1 MGFVSGVVLDGGRA
15 GLDLCVCVWR
25 GYNGCVSDD
34 SDGRRQRAQT
44 RSACEGRIGGME
56 LLRGP
61 QVVASTPSQR
71 VAQVRIAT
79 MIGWELS
86 GKPMPSYRR
95 CDAPGRV
102 VRAATR

>member
-1 MGFVSGVVLDGGRA
+1 M
-15 GLDLCVCVWR
+15 
-25 GYNGCVSDD
+25 SDD
-34 SDGRRQRAQT
+34 SNGRRQRAQD
-44 RSACEGRIGGME
+44 RASYVGRIGGME

-61 QVVASTPSQR
+61 QIVAWTPSQR

-95 CDAPGRV
+95 RDAPGRV

>member
-1 MGFVSGVVLDGGRA
+1 M
-15 GLDLCVCVWR
+15 
-25 GYNGCVSDD
+25 SDD
-34 SDGRRQRAQT
+34 SNGRRQRAQD
-44 RSACEGRIGGME
+44 RASYVGRIGGME
-56 LLRGP
+56 LLGGT

-71 VAQVRIAT
+71 VAQVRAAT

-102 VRAATR
+102 VRAATRTDIPRRLNDVVECAIEHGQRPLP